1 VLLRVIGLEFPE
13 ISCADHEPRRIWT
26 MAKKKKK
33 KKM

>member
-1 VLLRVIGLEFPE
+1 LRVIGLEFPE
-13 ISCADHEPRRIWT
+13 ISCADHETKEDWT